1 MAGKTPQM
9 GGRWLGIWHPQGRY
23 FDSAGLSEVGE
34 SGTLLLREANALL
47 PQGAL
52 VFELRLP
59 DLSRPEPMVLF
70 ERGGDWPLRLA
81 LTAIPGGGINLV
93 LEHYGSVEHRTLN
106 PSRDGRAD
114 QLRLTLS
121 WDAPGFR
128 GRLALERPEGMRA
141 QIVEFDN
148 PRPWRLEDLQALL
161 SDAPEVYLAPGVEM
175 IALSREPEPVGPM
188 PGLCLAT
195 MIETDKG
202 ARPLG
207 LIRRGDLVRSSSGE
221 LVPVLHVV
229 RRQVPSFGAW
239 QPIRLRAP
247 YFGLDRDLILAP
259 HQRLLLTG
267 TEVEYLF
274 GSEAVLAPAETLAAT
289 KTASKLR
296 SPSPLMTY
304 GQLILPGHEVLMASG
319 LGVES
324 LFLGRLR
331 RDRAAVA
338 ASLLGTLDRNAL
350 PEHAQPRYPVVRA
363 FDAAVLAEQRMA

>member
-1 MAGKTPQM
+1 MAGKTPQK
-9 GGRWLGIWHPQGRY
+9 GGRWLGIWHRQGRY
-23 FDSAGLSEVGE
+23 FDSAGLTEAGE

-59 DLSRPEPMVLF
+59 ELSRPEPMVLF

-93 LEHYGSVEHRTLN
+93 LEHYGTVEHKTLN

-128 GRLALERPEGMRA
+128 GSLALERPEGMRA
-141 QIVEFDN
+141 QIAEIQS

-161 SDAPEVYLAPGVEM
+161 TDAPDVYLAPGVEM
-175 IALSREPEPVGPM
+175 IALSRAPEAVGPM
-188 PGLCLAT
+188 PGLCLGT
-195 MIETDKG
+195 LIETEEG
-202 ARPLG
+202 SRPLG
-207 LIRRGDLVRSSSGE
+207 QIQRGDLVRSAGGD
-221 LVPVLHVV
+221 LVPVLHVLL
-229 RRQVPSFGAW
+229 RQVPSFGAW

-247 YFGLDRDLILAP
+247 YFGLDRDLMLAP

-267 TEVEYLF
+267 SEVEYLF
-274 GSEAVLAPAETLAAT
+274 GSEAVLAPAETLAGT

-296 SPSPLMTY
+296 TTSPLVTY
-304 GQLILPGHEVLMASG
+304 GQVILPGHEVLRASG

-331 RDRAAVA
+331 RDRPALA
-338 ASLLGTLDRNAL
+338 ASLLSTLDRNSL